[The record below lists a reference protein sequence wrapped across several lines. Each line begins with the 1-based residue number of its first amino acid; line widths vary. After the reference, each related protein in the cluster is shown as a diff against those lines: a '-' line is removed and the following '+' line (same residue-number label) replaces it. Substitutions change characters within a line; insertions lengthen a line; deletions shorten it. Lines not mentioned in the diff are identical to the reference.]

1 MPAMFYSWGLT
12 CGSRQLELALGS
24 YKLLSPEKLLTMH
37 LLHPLPENELPPALT
52 HPHCVQGAGGA
63 ALTALEFTVSSM
75 SK

>member
-1 MPAMFYSWGLT
+1 MWLKATRVGIGVL
-12 CGSRQLELALGS
+12 QALIPGKTS
-24 YKLLSPEKLLTMH
+24 MY